1 MYAINPIFDKSKVQ
15 VDTPTCMYK
24 MKPVYD
30 ELQSGATSLT
40 NGLDGAVSHHKSIS
54 PPLEILQQIGNVLK
68 VLVPSVH
75 TSRITHSNENSM
87 VEMQQSQPQSTQAKD
102 NCLLLVT
109 SIQIC
114 IVQHHQISY

>member
-40 NGLDGAVSHHKSIS
+40 NGLDGV
-54 PPLEILQQIGNVLK
+54 
-68 VLVPSVH
+68 
-75 TSRITHSNENSM
+75 
-87 VEMQQSQPQSTQAKD
+87 
-102 NCLLLVT
+102 
-109 SIQIC
+109 
-114 IVQHHQISY
+114 